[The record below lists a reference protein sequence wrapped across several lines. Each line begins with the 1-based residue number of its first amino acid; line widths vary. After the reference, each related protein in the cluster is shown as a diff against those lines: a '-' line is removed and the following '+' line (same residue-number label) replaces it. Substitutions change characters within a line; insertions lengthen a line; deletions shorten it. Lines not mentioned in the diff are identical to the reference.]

1 MPYKFIDRQQDLDT
15 WIDRVSDIK
24 VIGLD
29 TEFLW
34 ERTYFPKL
42 CLIQIAADDSI
53 ACIDTLAL
61 DDLSSVNKMM
71 NVSNVQKIFHAA
83 KQDIE
88 VLQVAGLE
96 AREQIFDT
104 QVAAGLLGMAEQIG
118 YGDLVETLVGIRLEK
133 SQTRTDWTSRPLNVR
148 QLDYAANDVK
158 YLAEMTEIMSEKLLS
173 LGRFDWCLEDCR
185 RLQQPHRS
193 VLAPWE
199 RISGIGKLETG
210 SFAIAVNIAVWRD
223 DKAKEMDL
231 PRGWVFSDKQIL
243 SIAVEKPKTLKEL
256 SSILNDKPNILR
268 KFSENLLELVDTDGL
283 VSSLSV
289 HRKNPLSIAQR
300 KRAKEIKKK
309 IATIAA
315 DLGIGS
321 SLLCT
326 SKEVEACLHGDVPE
340 RISTGWRQY
349 IVCDLLESI

>member
-15 WIDRVSDIK
+15 WVDIVSDIK

-42 CLIQIAADDSI
+42 CLIQIAAGDSI
-53 ACIDTLAL
+53 VCIDTLAL
-61 DDLSSVNKMM
+61 EDLSGVNKIM
-71 NVSNVQKIFHAA
+71 NVSTVQKIFHAA

-88 VLQVAGLE
+88 VLHAAGME
-96 AREQIFDT
+96 AREQLFDT

-158 YLAEMTEIMSEKLLS
+158 YLAEMSEIMSEKLLS
-173 LGRFDWCLEDCR
+173 LGRLDWCLEDCR
-185 RLQQPHRS
+185 RLQQAHRPL
-193 VLAPWE
+193 LAPWE
-199 RISGIGKLETG
+199 RISGIGKLEAA
-210 SFAIAVNIAVWRD
+210 SFQIAANIAVWRD

-256 SSILNDKPNILR
+256 SFILKDKPNMLR
-268 KFSENLLELVDTDGL
+268 KFSENLLGFVESDGL
-283 VSSLSV
+283 TGSLGV
-289 HRKNPLSIAQR
+289 NRKEPLSIAQR
-300 KRAKEIKKK
+300 KRAKEIKKS
-309 IATIAA
+309 IATIAN
-315 DLGIGS
+315 DLDLAS

-326 SKEVEACLHGDVPE
+326 SKEVEACLRGDVPE
-340 RISTGWRQY
+340 RISTGWRKN
-349 IVCDLLESI
+349 ILCHVLGSI